1 MNKKTAALTLVERL
15 NFVFGKKSFNVVS
28 NAYYQK
34 RLMEESIAC
43 YQIGISTEMS
53 HDYLNYYKDNI
64 CQKAEKGSNYL
75 FIDLSSGAPGL
86 VVSSFAMIGKEEV
99 NLLRGMLY
107 KDVPMGLVL
116 AMDSLGIKNYLQ
128 LYRHYSEG
136 SLDIEKLLSEY
147 ILYSKLKNS
156 LAEFF
161 NIKNYRNHREFEEYF
176 GEKTEKVEK
185 MLKDMSLNNIRD
197 GDDVSKSKVNDAV
210 VGIEKSPAFKDT
222 ILLVPEFVDFV
233 FKLPQKDL
241 NLEMNKKILA
251 LFQDRIDYPSILTQ
265 EYTSGNN
272 FQEYFSCLSEDNK
285 AETARHL
292 SNVAKQRNL
301 VLDSFLW
308 HEGFKE
314 INLDHMSLYQRDS
327 KNFISYFRSKSLEER
342 KIIIKDLLGSD
353 FVNEEVIS
361 WLNEN
366 EPVLIR
372 EVGLNG

>member
-1 MNKKTAALTLVERL
+1 MDKKTAALTLVERL

-28 NAYYQK
+28 NTYYQK
-34 RLMEESIAC
+34 KLMEESIAC
-43 YQIGISTEMS
+43 YQIGISTEIS

-75 FIDLSSGAPGL
+75 FIDLSSGATDKL

-99 NLLRGMLY
+99 SLLRSMLY
-107 KDVPMGLVL
+107 KDVPRGMAL

-128 LYRHYSEG
+128 IYKHYSNG
-136 SLDIEKLLSEY
+136 SIEKLLMEHV
-147 ILYSKLKNS
+147 LYSKLKNS
-156 LAEFF
+156 LSEFF
-161 NIKNYRNHREFEEYF
+161 YAQDYRKHRVFDEYF
-176 GEKTEKVEK
+176 GEKTEKVDE
-185 MLKDMSLNNIRD
+185 MLKDMSLNNIID
-197 GDDVSKSKVNDAV
+197 GSYVSKELVNGAV
-210 VGIEKSPAFKDT
+210 VGFEKSPVFKDT
-222 ILLVPEFVDFV
+222 ILLVPEFVDFM

-265 EYTSGNN
+265 EYTSGSN
-272 FQEYFSCLSEDNK
+272 FQEYFSCLSKDNK

-292 SNVAKQRNL
+292 SSVVKQRNL
-301 VLDSFLW
+301 ILDSFLW

-314 INLDHMSLYQRDS
+314 VNLDHMSLYKEDA
-327 KNFISYFRSKSLEER
+327 KNFIRYYNSKSLEER
-342 KIIIKDLLGSD
+342 KTIIKDLLGSD
-353 FVNEEVIS
+353 LVNEEVVS